1 MIRINGIILIIPI
14 ILIRYIYLKFISKPA
29 FDRAGYFPPAKGI
42 EKLAVWVYQ
51 LATIF
56 LIIFPVFYQ
65 INFNDWVN
73 YIGIGIYI
81 LSIILYM
88 KSTYDF
94 TKTSGNGISNEGVF
108 KISRNPMYIA
118 FFLYFIGISL
128 LINSWWYFLIVV
140 ILQISVHYIILSEE
154 RWCLKEFGDEYVKYM
169 RKVRSY
175 F

>member
-1 MIRINGIILIIPI
+1 VIRINAILLIIPI
-14 ILIRYIYLKFISKPA
+14 ILIRYIYLKFISTPA
-29 FDRAGYFPPAKGI
+29 FDKAGYFPPTKGV
-42 EKLAVWVYQ
+42 EKFALWFYQ

-56 LIIFPVFYQ
+56 LIVFPVFYD
-65 INFNDWVN
+65 INLKGWVN
-73 YIGIGIYI
+73 YTGLGIYI

-94 TKTSGNGISNEGVF
+94 TKTSGNGVNKEGLF

-118 FFLYFIGISL
+118 FFLYFVGISL
-128 LINSWWYFLIVV
+128 LINSWWYFLIVA

-154 RWCLKEFGDEYVKYM
+154 RWCKEEFGDEYKKYM
-169 RKVRSY
+169 QKVRRY